1 MHEDDL
7 GFESEEDEEEE
18 SNLEDEK
25 VSLIDS
31 TETVVK
37 SLQD

>member
-37 SLQD
+37 S